1 LVDQSGVCEFGF
13 PGPLRDRLV
22 AAVLSGA
29 KTATSALQAEW
40 DVDGASLPKVGDQQ
54 IVIDSAGLAVAR
66 IEITDCRVIALSKV
80 DDAIARAEGEAY
92 STAAGWR
99 AEHER
104 FWRDEVLPQWEG
116 SDPPTISDE
125 TPVVVQWFRVMERL

>member
-1 LVDQSGVCEFGF
+1 VAQSAVCEFGF

-29 KTATSALQAEW
+29 KTATSALLAEW
-40 DVDGASLPKVGDQQ
+40 EVDGAALPKVGDEQ
-54 IVIDSAGLAVAR
+54 IVIDSAGEAVAR
-66 IEITDCRVIALSKV
+66 IEITDCRVIELSKV
-80 DDAIARAEGEAY
+80 DDAIARAEGEHY
-92 STAAGWR
+92 STAVGWR

-116 SDPPTISDE
+116 SDPPMISDE
-125 TPVVVQWFRVMERL
+125 TPVVVQWFRVMERF